1 MENNNKNSR
10 ISILIIGSYQFEDDY
25 FPTLSG
31 VPKDLNLIKELLFE
45 NSNALYSEI
54 TPTILANPTS
64 EVIREYLTQFVYSR
78 SAEQDYLL
86 IYYSGHG
93 AVVNGNQFA
102 FICRNSQVYSIN
114 DKIIPSTIITS
125 TEIIN
130 TLDISKTIPIMIID
144 ACHSALINPKST
156 LFSNQMVMDS
166 LRDNIHSLFASDF
179 MLFCACAEHE
189 VTDETSLGG
198 YFSRHIAE
206 ISQKGDK
213 SNPKKPFLTINDV
226 YKIFIRKNLTESRLG
241 IEPRL
246 YFGYGVSVFPLIKNS
261 SYKPITI
268 RINNYQLRI
277 LELLWNRG
285 APIQKKNSELDENIG
300 KGAYA
305 NYSKLSYEPWKL
317 IKKKSKFVF
326 LSERGIQFM
335 NNELAIPDEIIKDD
349 TTNGTYQPEQYAKF
363 KTYNQFRAQM
373 ELFEYEENKCG

>member
-1 MENNNKNSR
+1 MEDNRMKSR
-10 ISILIIGSYQFEDDY
+10 LSILIIGSYQFDDDY

-54 TPTILANPTS
+54 TPTILENPTS
-64 EVIREYLTQFVYSR
+64 EEIREYLTQFVYSR

-130 TLDISKTIPIMIID
+130 TLDISKTIPIMIVD

-189 VTDETSLGG
+189 VTPETSLGG
-198 YFSRHIAE
+198 YFSRHILE

-213 SNPKKPFLTINDV
+213 NNPKKPLLTINDV

-246 YFGYGVSVFPLIKNS
+246 YFGYGVSDFPLIKNN
-261 SYKPITI
+261 SYKPITE
-268 RINNYQLRI
+268 RLNNYQLKI
-277 LELLWNRG
+277 LELLWNHG
-285 APIQKKNSELDENIG
+285 NPIQIGNSELDKNIG

-305 NYSKLSYEPWKL
+305 NYSKLSYEPWRL
-317 IKKKSKFVF
+317 IKKKSKIVL
-326 LSERGIQFM
+326 LSDRGIQFM
-335 NNELAIPDEIIKDD
+335 KNELDIPDVIIKDD
-349 TTNGTYQPEQYAKF
+349 STNGTYRAEQNAKF
-363 KTYNQFRAQM
+363 KSYNQFRAQM
-373 ELFEYEENKCG
+373 ALFEFDDN